1 MHSILVVDDDDLVRR
16 TIQQVLR
23 RAGFETV
30 GAASG
35 VEALRIAKSESLSV
49 ALVDY
54 RMPGLDGLS
63 VLARLRD
70 VQPSMVRL
78 LVSGALDVDVM
89 VDAVNRGEVAK
100 IIQKPVHPKD
110 LVSAVREAID
120 TAERAGLR
128 WARARDAAHRE
139 QGRALEALIARD
151 GISLG
156 LQPIVRASDR
166 RTVAFEALLRCDCDV
181 LTGPEQVLA
190 AAEAHGAVHALGRA
204 VAHAA
209 AGWLSQVP
217 APTQLFLNLHP
228 DELTDAEA
236 LMIRMGPLRA
246 FSRRVVLEI
255 TERSSLI
262 GRPGWAASVGR
273 LREAG
278 FRIAVDDLG
287 AGASSL
293 AALADIDPDI
303 VKLDMSLTR
312 DLDREPRKQRLVDLL
327 CRFASTTGAQVV
339 AEGIETV
346 GESQA
351 AAGLGVDLLQGW
363 YLGRAETDPGRVM
376 RYATADELPF
386 SARRVS
392 GMRTKALRLITS
404 DDDDEAQTG

>member
-1 MHSILVVDDDDLVRR
+1 MHSILVVDDDELVRR
-16 TIQQVLR
+16 TIRHVLQ
-23 RAGFETV
+23 RAGFETI
-30 GAASG
+30 GAAG
-35 VEALRIAKSESLSV
+35 GAEALRIAREEALSV

-54 RMPGLDGLS
+54 RMPGMDGLS
-63 VLARLRD
+63 LLARLRD

-89 VDAVNRGEVAK
+89 VDAVNRGEVAR

-110 LVSAVREAID
+110 LVATVREAIE

-128 WARARDAAHRE
+128 WQRARDTAHQE
-139 QGRALEALIARD
+139 QGRALDALIARG

-156 LQPIVRASDR
+156 LQPITRADDR
-166 RTVAFEALLRCDCDV
+166 RTVAFEALLRCDCPT

-190 AAEAHGAVHALGRA
+190 AAEAHDAVHALGRA

-209 AGWLSQVP
+209 AEWLSKVP
-217 APTQLFLNLHP
+217 APIQLFLNLHP

-246 FSRRVVLEI
+246 HARRVVLEI

-339 AEGIETV
+339 AEGIETQ
-346 GESQA
+346 EEAQTA
-351 AAGLGVDLLQGW
+351 TGLGVDLLQGW
-363 YLGRAETDPGRVM
+363 YLGRAETDSGRVL
-376 RYATADELPF
+376 RYAMAEELPF
-386 SARRVS
+386 SARRAAS
-392 GMRTKALRLITS
+392 GMRTKALRLVPA
-404 DDDDEAQTG
+404 DDEAETG